1 MGEEIR
7 LIFKIL
13 LFTIILCGWLY
24 RKINNK
30 EGEE

>member
-13 LFTIILCGWLY
+13 LFTIIFGGWLY